1 MTRIVLSNPPE
12 PAEITQGRQISPEQI
27 VKKARG
33 QMTLAEL
40 QAEVE
45 RLATIIAALVKR
57 HGI

>member
-12 PAEITQGRQISPEQI
+12 PAEVTQARRISPEQI
-27 VKKARG
+27 VRKDRG
-33 QMTLAEL
+33 EMTLTEL